1 MTAMARKRALIVDDS
16 KSARIILSRMLE
28 KYDIEV
34 DLSESAEAAI
44 QYLQQHRP
52 DAIFMDHLMPGMDG
66 LQAVQAIKGNPQTAT
81 IPIMMYTSQ
90 EGELYV
96 GQARA
101 LGAMGV
107 LPKQVR
113 PVDVSKVL
121 YELKLLP
128 DRRDWS
134 APVLEPVEID
144 PASGVAK
151 LPEPPRAEAPGP
163 TIDWGRRLEQSIK
176 DQGVDLRRFVVASL
190 DSFATR
196 IISDVRDL
204 VPPPAPPVEAA
215 VSAAQP
221 SNRNWAWIAGIAAA
235 LLAALALGILWANE
249 RAELDAARIQM
260 ASLNAANAELKRG
273 QQELNDTIKEL
284 SNSLSTVAPL
294 ASAGLGAP
302 VAGAAGSISTVRTE
316 QVPYGE
322 VALDRSRLDVLR
334 EMLGKLEAQG
344 FHGTVRI
351 SSYAGNFCLVGGPS
365 DSFVPAPAAT
375 PVGKCEL
382 VGNPFEESLSPSQR
396 QSVAFAN
403 LVNGIRQ
410 RSNGAI
416 NVTVDS
422 GAAARTAMAYPPRT
436 EPTTAAEWN
445 RAAAANA
452 ARSNTTATGIPLA
465 PLFSLRCRSAA
476 SSNASST
483 PLSASALARI
493 RASVTGSLQRRSI
506 LSISGSGIGVVSVGQ
521 EPLSRDGFRALTRG
535 SVLLGYKYYSI
546 VF

>member
-34 DLSESAEAAI
+34 DMSESAEAAI

-121 YELKLLP
+121 YELRLLP

-134 APVLEPVEID
+134 APALEPVEID

-151 LPEPPRAEAPGP
+151 LPDPVRTDTAAPG
-163 TIDWGRRLEQSIK
+163 IDWGRRLEQSIK

-204 VPPPAPPVEAA
+204 VPPPAPMPLESPAAPAAAGAGHWPWVAGLAAA
-215 VSAAQP
+215 VLTAVAFGVLWSMSRTELNAVQQQV
-221 SNRNWAWIAGIAAA
+221 AA
-235 LLAALALGILWANE
+235 L
-249 RAELDAARIQM
+249 
-260 ASLNAANAELKRG
+260 SAANAELKRS
-273 QQELNDTIKEL
+273 QQELHETLKEM
-284 SNSLSTVAPL
+284 SNSLSAAAPL

-302 VAGAAGSISTVRTE
+302 VAGASGSASTVRTE
-316 QVPYGE
+316 PVPYGE
-322 VALDRSRLDVLR
+322 VALDRARLDVLR

-344 FHGTVRI
+344 FRGTVRVT
-351 SSYAGNFCLVGGPS
+351 SFAGNFCLAGGPN
-365 DSFVPAPAAT
+365 DGFTLAAAAT
-375 PVGKCEL
+375 PVSKCDV
-382 VGNPFEESLSPSQR
+382 VGNPFDESLSASQR

-403 LVNGIRQ
+403 LVNGVRL

-416 NVTVDS
+416 TVSVDTAT
-422 GAAARTAMAYPPRT
+422 GARAAAAYPART
-436 EPTTAAEWN
+436 ESTTAGDWN
-445 RAAAANA
+445 RAAATNN
-452 ARSNTTATGIPLA
+452 RVEISVEP
-465 PLFSLRCRSAA
+465 SA
-476 SSNASST
+476 
-483 PLSASALARI
+483 
-493 RASVTGSLQRRSI
+493 G
-506 LSISGSGIGVVSVGQ
+506 
-521 EPLSRDGFRALTRG
+521 
-535 SVLLGYKYYSI
+535 
-546 VF
+546 